1 MKDRES
7 MNNGTLLVQQK
18 TRNIELCKNKG
29 AAEVLTNNLDNLVS
43 DLNILK
49 YHDQ

>member
-1 MKDRES
+1 
-7 MNNGTLLVQQK
+7 MNNGTLLIHQK

-29 AAEVLTNNLDNLVS
+29 AAEALTNNLGNLVS